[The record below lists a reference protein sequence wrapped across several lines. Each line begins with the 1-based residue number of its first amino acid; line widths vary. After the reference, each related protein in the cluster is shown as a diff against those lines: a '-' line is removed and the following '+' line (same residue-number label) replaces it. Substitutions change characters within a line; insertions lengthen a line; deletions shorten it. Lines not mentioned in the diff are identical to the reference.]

1 MKRLMVVLAICG
13 PLVIAPGFV
22 QAAVG
27 SGTWTLSG
35 SDAGLWQ
42 ETFDGGGPGQ
52 PGNEL
57 WGAGLGYS
65 FSGATLQSVV
75 PGNSPYDY
83 QTTYAGGTLSLT
95 SAGPWGGD
103 ATIALDTITN
113 NSFYDGQGALNF
125 DLNGTDATGHW
136 TIAASF
142 SPTEPGYGYGG
153 DEYGHTGVFGGS
165 VTVAHTTPEPASVI
179 VWSLLGGL
187 GISVGWW
194 RRRRKAK

>member
-1 MKRLMVVLAICG
+1 MRRLMVVLAICG

-22 QAAVG
+22 QAGVG

-52 PGNEL
+52 PGNQM
-57 WGAGLGYS
+57 WGMGLGYS

-75 PGNSPYDY
+75 PGSSPYDD
-83 QTTYAGGTLSLT
+83 QATYAGGTLSLT

-103 ATIALDTITN
+103 ATISLDTITN
-113 NSFYDGQGALNF
+113 NSFYDDQGALNF
-125 DLNGTDATGHW
+125 DLIGTDVTGGW

-153 DEYGHTGVFGGS
+153 DESGHTAVFGGS

-179 VWSLLGGL
+179 VWSVL
-187 GISVGWW
+187 GILCVAFAW
-194 RRRRKAK
+194 RRRKKAT